1 MCGQSY
7 GDWREGAV
15 EEEKKDDLKRF
26 NRLLVWPTLI
36 FFIILAIS
44 GYGIVNPGLVGELT
58 GGLFGNSIFSLRIHM
73 ALVLPTLMLLM
84 THVLIAIRST
94 LIRWGVREGKL
105 LNAFLILLGA
115 FTVALIVLMQF
126 VGS

>member
-1 MCGQSY
+1 M
-7 GDWREGAV
+7 

-94 LIRWGVREGKL
+94 LIRWGVKEGRL